1 MPRTAKPTSAFAA
14 LALEI
19 KPLDDGA
26 MLLIPAGTFRAYDGR
41 PAGVAGWN
49 LTAALAARVISDRQA
64 RGTAIV
70 IDWEHAT
77 LHRAKKGDEAPAAG
91 WIDPADL
98 AWRDGVGIVALR
110 RSWTPRA
117 EAQMTNDE
125 YRYGSPVFRFN
136 EQTGDVLGLHSFALT
151 NDPGLD
157 GIAVALAALVEL
169 PPPTPETPMD
179 EDLLE
184 QLRWLLNLPT
194 LATPEEVVAELQ
206 KAVAQLK
213 ASQAAT
219 ATAAASFDLVG
230 TVQRAGAAQAEI
242 ASLSAQVA
250 APDPARFVPVAT
262 HRAVSE
268 QLAALQADVRGKAID
283 GLVTAAL
290 ADGRLNPAQEVWARD
305 LGASDIAKLQ
315 AFVDSATPLAAL
327 SGMQT
332 GGKAPVGDPASQ
344 QLTTDALAVCSLMGL
359 TPDQFAKGAKP

>member
-41 PAGVAGWN
+41 PAGVPGWN
-49 LTAALAARVISDRQA
+49 LTAALAAQVIADRQA

-77 LHRAKKGDEAPAAG
+77 LHRAKKGGEAPAAG

-157 GIAVALAALVEL
+157 GIAVALAALVETT
-169 PPPTPETPMD
+169 PPEPLETPMD
-179 EDLLE
+179 EDILE

-194 LATPEEVVAELQ
+194 LATAEEVAAELQ
-206 KAVAQLK
+206 KAVNAIK
-213 ASQAAT
+213 ATPAG
-219 ATAAASFDLVG
+219 TAAASFDLVG
-230 TVQRAGAAQAEI
+230 AVQRAGTAQAEI

-262 HRAVSE
+262 HQVVSA
-268 QLAALQADVRGKAID
+268 QLAALQADVRGKAVD
-283 GLVTAAL
+283 ALVTNAL

-332 GGKAPVGDPASQ
+332 GGKPPVGDPASQ